1 MTRWVTSVATASRF
15 CMVVSSGSDLA
26 DLTVL
31 HRFATHSRQYP
42 STGTPRFTLRK
53 GQKQRRILVGDI
65 GIEPTTLSMSRKC
78 STAELVA
85 CMFFNIGADCTR
97 KVWQVGQ
104 GQTMLLGVGSR
115 CDGLGFD

>member
-42 STGTPRFTLRK
+42 NTGTPRFTLRK

-65 GIEPTTLSMSRKC
+65 GIEPTTLSMSRKWPSGGFSFEKC
-78 STAELVA
+78 L
-85 CMFFNIGADCTR
+85 MFAIYFFHF
-97 KVWQVGQ
+97 
-104 GQTMLLGVGSR
+104 
-115 CDGLGFD
+115 GLI